1 MVVELGVEK
10 VSESEGL
17 RIVGV
22 FKCVSDSESEEGL
35 ELMDI
40 IKQQAYVGNIQR
52 LAYKAAQRNCVLGD
66 ELEEVLDVVMMP
78 GPIAKAMAAA
88 WVAGKRKIET
98 DVGKLAVL
106 TKYWYY
112 PGGGLDRYYDLPEE
126 LKDEHETNAAVT
138 EVKEENGGVP
148 GSAIAGL
155 VDAKSS
161 GGGSRTR
168 RAEKGQLHGK
178 VCTAG
183 CVRSG

>member
-1 MVVELGVEK
+1 M
-10 VSESEGL
+10 
-17 RIVGV
+17 GV

-40 IKQQAYVGNIQR
+40 IKQQAHLGNIQR
-52 LAYKAAQRNCVLGD
+52 APRTAAKLNCVLGD
-66 ELEEVLDVVMMP
+66 ELEEVLGVVMLP

-98 DVGKLAVL
+98 DVGKFAVL

-112 PGGGLDRYYDLPEE
+112 PGGGMERYYDLSEE
-126 LKDEHETNAAVT
+126 LKEEHETKAAVT

-168 RAEKGQLHGK
+168 RAEKGQLYGK